1 MLTKWGN
8 ALGLASAGRIVSLAG
23 GGPLGNATIW
33 GAVGNW
39 ADLSTIPAG
48 DIRNGDEVPVNGL
61 GTSHSSGI
69 AQRHGSEWRLIEGK
83 WNSVADMLAWNTT
96 PGQVVHSGAFAQ
108 VKSSGGHDDD
118 SVTYIYQSG
127 NWVRFAGLT
136 AGYAWAISSLRDF
149 SAIGLQDGDFGLYG
163 NTVYRYNSAVPISGG
178 GTDPMWLPPAVYA
191 GTLSIRGRLVGTEA
205 IGALPVTVG
214 GITFAVVSN
223 PTPSSTVTQSGD
235 YIQFQTATSTG
246 NVIYGNALFTTGST
260 IRTYMQC
267 DISVTYTGTSGALA
281 RVLGSEGNGQPA
293 WWFHL
298 GPSGS
303 LSPLPYFAA
312 GTVLQG
318 SQEAIRDGGIAF
330 PSNASGNYSTTEFID
345 SGRNVA
351 TECFRDGIAY
361 ARSRRSTA
369 NSGPAS
375 PTAGVGFYMQA
386 NTFGAGG
393 TLTFR
398 VKNWR
403 ILTW

>member
-1 MLTKWGN
+1 MLTKWGS
-8 ALGLASAGRIVSLAG
+8 ALGLASAGRIVSLSG
-23 GGPLGNATIW
+23 GGPLGDATIW
-33 GAVGNW
+33 GAVGIW

-48 DIRNGDEVPVNGL
+48 DIRNNDEVPVNGL

-69 AQRHGSEWRLIEGK
+69 AQRHGSEWRLIEGR

-96 PGQVVHSGAFAQ
+96 PGNVVHTGAFAL
-108 VKSSGGHDDD
+108 VKSGGGHDDD

-136 AGYAWAISSLRDF
+136 AGYGWALSSLRDF
-149 SAIGLQDGDFGLYG
+149 TAIGLQNGDFGLYG

-178 GTDPMWLPPAVYA
+178 GTDPMWLPPSVYA

-205 IGALPVTVG
+205 IGAMPVTVG
-214 GITFAVVSN
+214 GITFAVVQN
-223 PTPSSTVTQSGD
+223 PSAGSTVTQSGD
-235 YIQFQTATSTG
+235 YIQLQTTTST
-246 NVIYGNALFTTGST
+246 NNIFYGNALFTTGSA

-267 DISVTYTGTSGALA
+267 DISVTYTGTSGAIA
-281 RVLGSEGNGQPA
+281 RVLGSEGSGQPA

-312 GTVLQG
+312 GTTLQG
-318 SQEAIRDGGIAF
+318 SQEAIRDGGIAW
-330 PSNASGNYSTTEFID
+330 PSNASGNYSTTELID
-345 SGRNVA
+345 SSRNVA
-351 TECFRDGIAY
+351 TECFRDGISY
-361 ARSRRSTA
+361 ARSRRSSTTT
-369 NSGPAS
+369 GPVS
-375 PTAGVGFYMQA
+375 PGAGVGFYVQA
-386 NTFGAGG
+386 NAFGAGG
-393 TLTFR
+393 TLTIR